1 MYRGTT
7 PTICFS
13 LISSIDMAD
22 AIGIWLTF
30 SMFNRSLT
38 FTKGRVTVDAP
49 ERKMYVTLTQQ
60 ETLSLGTG
68 TVKVQA
74 RILMRDGTAY
84 ATDVSDVEVL
94 GVLMDGEIC
103 DGADDSDEG
112 AGDGTGGSD
121 ESGEAGTPGSE
132 A

>member
-13 LISSIDMAD
+13 LISSMDLAD
-22 AIGIWLTF
+22 AAGIWLTF
-30 SMFNRSLT
+30 SMFGRSMT
-38 FTKGRVTVDAP
+38 FTDDRITVDAP

-84 ATDVSDVEVL
+84 ATDVSDVEVM

-103 DGADDSDEG
+103 DGTDDSDEDT
-112 AGDGTGGSD
+112 GDGSGDSD
-121 ESGEAGTPGSE
+121 ESGETGSTGPE

>member
-22 AIGIWLTF
+22 ATGIWLTF
-30 SMFNRSLT
+30 SMFGRSMT
-38 FTKGRVTVDAP
+38 FTGDRITVDAP

-74 RILMRDGTAY
+74 RVLMRDGTAY

-94 GVLMDGEIC
+94 GILMDGEIS
-103 DGADDSDEG
+103 DGTDDSDEDT
-112 AGDGTGGSD
+112 GDGPGDPD
-121 ESGEAGTPGSE
+121 ESGEAGSAVLE